1 MALPHLVWPSPS
13 LQSPSHI
20 KVECS
25 FDVKMT
31 PGDESS
37 TVFLSNDDDD
47 STYYANSTATAEQL
61 ELEGLKEEDDSH
73 TSQHLDNRSCVF
85 GTIEYGDGGIYTG
98 YMSDNLPHGYG
109 NLVYPD
115 DISYLGYWS
124 NGLEHGCGTMRWSN
138 GEWFHG
144 KFEHSHPIGH
154 GYRHGGARCKLV
166 GPNLHEIAD

>member
-1 MALPHLVWPSPS
+1 
-13 LQSPSHI
+13 
-20 KVECS
+20 
-25 FDVKMT
+25 MT
-31 PGDESS
+31 PCDENS
-37 TVFLSNDDDD
+37 TVFLSVDDGD

-73 TSQHLDNRSCVF
+73 TSQDNRTLVF
-85 GTIEYGDGGIYTG
+85 GTIDYGDGVIYTG

-138 GEWFHG
+138 GDFHG
-144 KFEHSHPIGH
+144 TFEHGQPIGH
-154 GYRHGGARCKLV
+154 GYRHGDGARCKLV
-166 GPNLHEIAD
+166 GPPNLHEIAE